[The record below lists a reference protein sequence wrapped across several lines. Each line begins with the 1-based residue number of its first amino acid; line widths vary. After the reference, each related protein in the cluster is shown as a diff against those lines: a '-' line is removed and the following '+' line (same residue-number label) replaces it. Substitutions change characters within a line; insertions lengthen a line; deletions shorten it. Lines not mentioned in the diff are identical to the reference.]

1 MDPVLTGLIGLGAMF
16 ALIALQVPVG
26 IAMGT
31 VGVVGCAFMIGWGP
45 ALSLVGTEPS
55 SAISSTGLA
64 VIAMFL
70 LMGSLAHTGGLSG
83 ELYRLAYAFV
93 GHRRGGLAMATIG
106 ACAGFGAVCGSSVA
120 TAATMANVALP
131 EMISRKYSKELAAG
145 TIAAGGTLG
154 MIIPPSVLMILYGI
168 LTENSIIALFLAGV
182 VPGLIAVVGYVG
194 AVAVYTR
201 LFPDAAPIGPRVSWK
216 ERRRTLAD
224 SWAVILLAAIVSGGI
239 YSGIFTVTETASVGA
254 VFAFGISLLR
264 RRLTR
269 SSILKCFGE
278 TATNTGLIFVI
289 LIGASVFS
297 YFATLSGLPG
307 ALITGIQSLNLPPY
321 LVILLLRANVPH
333 PRLDLRHRR
342 GHGADIAVRLSAGHR
357 DGLRPNMV
365 GRDQHCRNGNRHD
378 HAADWDQRVR
388 IARRR
393 RGPTPE
399 RHLQGNYPLP
409 HLRHP
414 AFAAVDFRASTQHL
428 AAPRGRLDVVTWTR
442 PGARPAEPP
451 SPRPQSTAA
460 VCRDSASRL

>member
-1 MDPVLTGLIGLGAMF
+1 MTMDPVLTGLIGLAAIF
-16 ALIALQVPVG
+16 VLIALQVPIG

-31 VGVVGCAFMIGWGP
+31 VGVVGCALMIGWGP

-93 GHRRGGLAMATIG
+93 GHRRGGLAMATIA

-131 EMISRKYSKELAAG
+131 EMISRKYSKALAAG

-182 VPGLIAVVGYVG
+182 VPGLIAVAGYVG

-201 LFPDAAPIGPRVSWK
+201 LFPDAAPIGPRASWK

-224 SWAVILLAAIVSGGI
+224 SWAVILLAAAVSGGI
-239 YSGIFTVTETASVGA
+239 YSGIFTVTEAASVGA
-254 VFAFGISLLR
+254 VFAFGISFLR

-269 SSILKCFGE
+269 ASILKCFGE

-307 ALITGIQSLNLPPY
+307 AIVTGIKSLNLPPY
-321 LVILLLRANVPH
+321 VVILLLELMYLVLGSIFDTVAAMVLTLPFVYPLVTGMGFDPIWWGVINIVVMEIGMITPPIGINVFVLHGVAEDLPLNVIFSGIV
-333 PRLDLRHRR
+333 PFLASDILRLLLLTFVPQFS
-342 GHGADIAVRLSAGHR
+342 IWL
-357 DGLRPNMV
+357 P
-365 GRDQHCRNGNRHD
+365 
-378 HAADWDQRVR
+378 HAAGWM
-388 IARRR
+388 
-393 RGPTPE
+393 
-399 RHLQGNYPLP
+399 
-409 HLRHP
+409 
-414 AFAAVDFRASTQHL
+414 
-428 AAPRGRLDVVTWTR
+428 
-442 PGARPAEPP
+442 
-451 SPRPQSTAA
+451 
-460 VCRDSASRL
+460 

>member
-1 MDPVLTGLIGLGAMF
+1 
-16 ALIALQVPVG
+16 
-26 IAMGT
+26 
-31 VGVVGCAFMIGWGP
+31 MIGWGP

-131 EMISRKYSKELAAG
+131 EMLSRKYSKALAAG

-201 LFPDAAPIGPRVSWK
+201 LFPEAAPLGPLASWK
-216 ERRRTLAD
+216 ERRRTVAD
-224 SWAVILLAAIVSGGI
+224 SWAVILLAAAVSGGI
-239 YSGIFTVTETASVGA
+239 YSGIFTVTEAASVGA

-264 RRLTR
+264 RRLTAGR
-269 SSILKCFGE
+269 PSSS
-278 TATNTGLIFVI
+278 
-289 LIGASVFS
+289 AS
-297 YFATLSGLPG
+297 
-307 ALITGIQSLNLPPY
+307 
-321 LVILLLRANVPH
+321 
-333 PRLDLRHRR
+333 
-342 GHGADIAVRLSAGHR
+342 
-357 DGLRPNMV
+357 
-365 GRDQHCRNGNRHD
+365 
-378 HAADWDQRVR
+378 
-388 IARRR
+388 ARRP
-393 RGPTPE
+393 PTP
-399 RHLQGNYPLP
+399 G
-409 HLRHP
+409 
-414 AFAAVDFRASTQHL
+414 
-428 AAPRGRLDVVTWTR
+428 
-442 PGARPAEPP
+442 
-451 SPRPQSTAA
+451 
-460 VCRDSASRL
+460 